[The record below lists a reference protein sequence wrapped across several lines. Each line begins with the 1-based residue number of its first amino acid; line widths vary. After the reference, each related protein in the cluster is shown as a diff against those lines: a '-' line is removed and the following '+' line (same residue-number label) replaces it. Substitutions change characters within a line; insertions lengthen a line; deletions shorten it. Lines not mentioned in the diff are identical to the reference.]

1 MLVFLRKFK
10 ISTSFSIIIFLTIV
24 AVTTSAYLK
33 LYSENKKGY
42 DNNLKTK
49 AESILNFADV
59 LLQSRNEKF
68 FSGESPEIPQ
78 VIQNEIFKR
87 FTEVSDGKV
96 FFKQASKSPV
106 LQRNKAKDYE
116 ETLIDYFSKHNE
128 DKQKEVFVE
137 EDNKDYYI
145 LARPIVAEERC
156 KQCHPTWIVGN
167 IIAVEDVKID
177 LVDYN
182 NVLESNMFLMA
193 INWFLNIVLVLIAVQ
208 LFFHFEIS
216 KRINKALNMIFKI
229 ENGNFIFDEEL
240 KGESVDKGSTNNELD
255 RIIRHLDRTAK
266 SLQPIIQNV
275 VEKSKDITFNASYGT
290 VKVDDNYE
298 VIKKQNLLIKEAI
311 NNISNVENINVELI
325 ESMANLKDDSSKSID
340 SVQDGK
346 YMLSE
351 NINSTDDVNEAIEN
365 TVHSVTSLSDLSK
378 EVSVAVNVIS
388 DIADQTNLLALN
400 AAIEAARAGEHGR
413 GFAVVADEVRKLAE
427 KSLKSVGDIQA
438 VINSIE
444 QSINDV
450 INDTTTTKSIF
461 SELREKSEQ
470 LEGNFNAIEIT
481 LNDTVES
488 INDFQAKFNI
498 QSTQLKSVND
508 GLLSINKQ
516 SNISLENSKMLDD
529 TMMEIMQES
538 SQLKSLSDG
547 FEAVANHRIAE
558 RQVIAPPTKCYIES
572 NNFKEKAYLF
582 DINEKGIAFYFIDQN
597 VSPSNI
603 KGIIVN
609 LVVADGTYQEVSRH
623 NYKIL
628 YAIDK
633 GKNRI
638 FCGAIKV

>member
-1 MLVFLRKFK
+1 LLVFLRKFK